1 MTTYS
6 ADILEVLSGV
16 GLRENEAFVYLA
28 SLELGPSTVL
38 AIARKSGVKRP
49 TCYVILDELVFRG
62 FASRTEGKKAALYSV
77 LSPKQ
82 LLQRVATR
90 QDRLEK
96 HLADLSAIASTSG
109 QKPEVRLLEGVEGV
123 KEVYLAALEHPKESE
138 MLVYGTADVLVI
150 LEGWI
155 HDYMKDRVTKRIRVR
170 AILPDTP
177 ENRSVKNRDAQELRE
192 TRFLPTNEYDP
203 KLEQI
208 IIGDSISFI
217 AHSEHEP
224 FATVITNHTIAG
236 LQRQQFE
243 YIWKAAGA

>member
-6 ADILEVLSGV
+6 ADIFEVLSGV
-16 GLRENEAFVYLA
+16 GLSENEAQVYLA
-28 SLELGPSTVL
+28 TLELGPSTVL
-38 AIARKSGVKRP
+38 DIARKSGVKRP
-49 TCYVILDELVFRG
+49 TCYVLLDELTFRG
-62 FASRTEGKKAALYSV
+62 FASRTEGKKAARYSV

-90 QDRLEK
+90 QDRLQK
-96 HLADLSAIASTSG
+96 YLGDLDALASKSG

-123 KEVYLAALEHPKESE
+123 KEAYRSTLDQPKGSE
-138 MLVYGTADVLVI
+138 MLLYGTADVLVI

-155 HDYMKDRVTKRIRVR
+155 HDYMADRVKHRVSVK

-177 ENRSVKNRDAQELRE
+177 SNRSVQPRDKVELRE
-192 TRFLPTNEYDP
+192 TRFLPTASFDP
-203 KLEQI
+203 RLELI
-208 IIGDSISFI
+208 LIGDTVMFI

-224 FATVITNHTIAG
+224 FATIITNSTIAD

-243 YIWKAAGA
+243 YLWRAAK